1 MQRVIYIYKRKVIE
15 EVKLEITGDS
25 SKSTSTR
32 ELELLI
38 ICNWI

>member
-1 MQRVIYIYKRKVIE
+1 MQRVIHIYKRKVIK

-25 SKSTSTR
+25 SKNTSTR
-32 ELELLI
+32 ELDL